1 MSASPPTRSTTP
13 LWAVVPAAGLGSR
26 LGAELPKQYLPLLG
40 RAMIEHTLERLLQL
54 TEIQAIVVVLH
65 PHDRWWPTLGLHD
78 HPRIT
83 TVTGGAERCHS
94 VLAGLRRLREQAAG
108 HQRVLV
114 HDAARPCVRPADI
127 RTLIEQ
133 TTHHAD
139 GGLLGVA
146 VRDTMK
152 RLDETHQVQQTVSRT
167 RLWHAQTPQLF
178 TLEPL
183 ITALEQATTRQQ
195 LVTDEA
201 EAMELIGHRP
211 LLVAGSDDNIK
222 VTRSEDL
229 PLAEFHLQRQVAQF
243 AREASA

>member
-1 MSASPPTRSTTP
+1 MPASPLTRSTTP

-54 TEIQAIVVVLH
+54 AEIQTIVVVLH
-65 PHDRWWPTLGLHD
+65 PHDRWWSSLGLRD

-94 VLAGLRRLREQAAG
+94 VLAGLHRLREQATAED
-108 HQRVLV
+108 RVLV

-127 RTLIEQ
+127 RRLIEQ
-133 TTHHAD
+133 TAHHAD

-152 RLDETHQVQQTVSRT
+152 RLDESHQVQQTVSRT

-178 TLEPL
+178 ALAPL
-183 ITALEQATTRQQ
+183 IAALEQVAARQQ

-201 EAMELIGHRP
+201 EAMELTGHRP

-229 PLAEFHLQRQVAQF
+229 PLAEFHLHRQAAQL
-243 AREASA
+243 AQQATA

>member
-1 MSASPPTRSTTP
+1 MPASPLTRLTTP

-54 TEIQAIVVVLH
+54 TEIQTIVVVLH
-65 PHDRWWPTLGLHD
+65 PHDRWWSSLAVHT
-78 HPRIT
+78 HPRIA

-94 VLAGLRRLREQAAG
+94 VLAGLHWLCERATGQD
-108 HQRVLV
+108 RVLV

-127 RTLIEQ
+127 RRLIEQ
-133 TTHHAD
+133 TARHAD

-152 RLDETHQVQQTVSRT
+152 RLDETDQVQQTVERT

-178 TLEPL
+178 TLAPL
-183 ITALEQATTRQQ
+183 IAALERAAARQQ

-201 EAMELIGHRP
+201 EAMELTGHRP
-211 LLVAGSDDNIK
+211 LLVTGSDDNIK

-229 PLAEFHLQRQVAQF
+229 PLAEFHLHRQAAQF
-243 AREASA
+243 AQQATA